1 MDDTQS
7 HLPDNLVV
15 NHFDGREERVSL
27 PSSETPIRI
36 GRETDNDV
44 VLSDPRAS
52 RYHAQVRRGEEGL
65 EIMDVGSANGTF
77 VGAQRIEANSWHL
90 LPHGSVA
97 YLGDTT
103 LTFQPSPASAQTV
116 AVAPV
121 TIPPP
126 PPPSEPAD
134 RKPTFVPWAI
144 IAGALVILLIIIV
157 GAILLTGRQTP
168 AESTTTKSDAPSG
181 LESQTPGAPPST
193 EEPTTEEE
201 LIPYPVVEVEE
212 VRAEPIILGALPDPT
227 KAFIIVRVRVE
238 NQGTGDLVVSPSQFQ
253 LVDASGTVLMEEG
266 SNYSQDGL
274 RKLGLADRYQDL
286 RLGPGG
292 SVPESLLFA
301 GEAQLYDV
309 FLRYQAPGMDPITL
323 DLGEIDAERAVAVA
337 LGTPVAEESPVAVAQ
352 EADATSTAG
361 PTPAPTRPPELPAPR
376 TVSASSLVGTI
387 AYPVFN
393 GTTYDLYLGKA
404 DGSGTSFYLPSA
416 SQPQFS
422 SDGGR
427 IAYHSWLTE
436 KRALITRAVPGG
448 NEHIVAVHLEDQL
461 PTWSPDGTTIIFL
474 SRRRGDRASE
484 LLGVSSNGGDPQ
496 VIGHGE
502 YPTWALDGRLAF
514 KGWGEPQDLGIRLS
528 PPDLSDPVEL
538 TEHDTDTAP
547 TVSPD
552 GKQVV
557 FMSRRD
563 GNWNIYIMNS
573 DGTGMTQLT
582 DDPSED
588 GLPTWSPDGK
598 AIAFV
603 SNRGGPWAVWAVPPG
618 GGGKRQLFT
627 MEGSPDGF
635 VAGED
640 LDKSRGWAEERI
652 TWTETDY

>member
-1 MDDTQS
+1 MDDMQS
-7 HLPDNLVV
+7 HPIDYLVV
-15 NHFDGREERVSL
+15 NHFDGREERVAL
-27 PSSETPIRI
+27 PPSETPIRV

-44 VLSDPRAS
+44 VLNDPRSS
-52 RYHAQVRRGEEGL
+52 RYHAQVRRGERGL
-65 EIMDVGSANGTF
+65 EVMDVGSANGTF
-77 VGAQRIEANSWHL
+77 IGSQRIEANTWQP
-90 LPHGSVA
+90 LPSGSVA

-121 TIPPP
+121 TAPPP
-126 PPPSEPAD
+126 PPPSSPD
-134 RKPTFVPWAI
+134 RKPTFLPWAA
-144 IAGALVILLIIIV
+144 IAGALIVILVIIV
-157 GAILLTGRQTP
+157 GAILLTGRQAPT
-168 AESTTTKSDAPSG
+168 ETTTATTGTPSS
-181 LESQTPGAPPST
+181 LAVQTPGGPPSSDT
-193 EEPTTEEE
+193 PGPEAET
-201 LIPYPVVEVEE
+201 IPYPVVTLEE

-238 NQGTGDLVVSPSQFQ
+238 NQGTGDLIVSPNQFQ

-266 SNYSQDGL
+266 TNYSQDGL
-274 RKLGLADRYQDL
+274 RKLGLADRYKDL

-301 GEAQLYDV
+301 GEAKPYEF
-309 FLRYQAPGMDPITL
+309 FLRYQPPGLEPITL

-337 LGTPVAEESPVAVAQ
+337 LGTPVTEDEETPVAVAQ
-352 EADATSTAG
+352 ASATSTTG
-361 PTPAPTRPPELPAPR
+361 PTPTPTRPPELPAPR
-376 TVSASSLVGTI
+376 TVSTSSLVGTI

-393 GTTYDLYLGKA
+393 GTTYDIYLGKP
-404 DGSGTSFYLPSA
+404 DGSGTSFYLNSA

-422 SDGGR
+422 ADGGR
-427 IAYHSWLTE
+427 IAYHSWLPE
-436 KRALITRAVPGG
+436 KRALITQNVTGG
-448 NEHIVAVHLEDQL
+448 NEHIVAGNLEDQL
-461 PTWSPDGTTIIFL
+461 PTWSPDGGSIIFL
-474 SRRRGDRASE
+474 TRRSGERWSE
-484 LLGVSSNGGDPQ
+484 LFIVASVGGDAQ
-496 VIGHGE
+496 KIGFGE
-502 YPTWALDGRLAF
+502 YPTWALDNRLAF
-514 KGWGEPQDLGIRLS
+514 KGWGETPDLGLRIS
-528 PPDLSDPVEL
+528 APDLSDPVEL
-538 TEHDTDTAP
+538 TDNDTDTTPA
-547 TVSPD
+547 VSPD
-552 GKQVV
+552 GKQIA

-573 DGTGMTQLT
+573 DGTGLRQLT

-598 AIAFV
+598 VIAFV

-652 TWTETDY
+652 SWTEIDY

>member
-7 HLPDNLVV
+7 RSIDYLVIT
-15 NHFDGREERVSL
+15 HFDGREERISL
-27 PSSETPIRI
+27 PPSETTPVRI

-52 RYHAQVRRGEEGL
+52 RYHAQVRRGEMGL

-77 VGAQRIEANSWHL
+77 VGAQRIEPDTWQP
-90 LPHGSVA
+90 LPPGSIA
-97 YLGDTT
+97 YLGDTS
-103 LTFQPSPASAQTV
+103 LTYQPSPASAQTV

-121 TIPPP
+121 SEPP
-126 PPPSEPAD
+126 PPPSEETD
-134 RKPTFVPWAI
+134 RKPAFLPWIA
-144 IAGALVILLIIIV
+144 IAGVLVVVLIIIV
-157 GAILLTGRQTP
+157 GAILLTGQMSPVEPDTGDTATRSEL
-168 AESTTTKSDAPSG
+168 AV
-181 LESQTPGAPPST
+181 QTPGAPPST
-193 EEPTTEEE
+193 DTPSTEAD
-201 LIPYPVVEVEE
+201 LIPYPVVNVQE

-227 KAFIIVRVRVE
+227 KAFIVVRVRVE

-253 LVDASGTVLMEEG
+253 LLDASGEVLMEEG
-266 SNYSQDGL
+266 GNYSQEGL

-301 GEAQLYDV
+301 GEAKPYQF
-309 FLRYQAPGMDPITL
+309 FLRYQAPGLDPITL
-323 DLGEIDAERAVAVA
+323 DLGEIDAEREVAMA
-337 LGTPVAEESPVAVAQ
+337 LGTPVGDETPVAVAQ
-352 EADATSTAG
+352 ASATQTAG
-361 PTPAPTRPPELPAPR
+361 PTPTPTRPPELPAPR
-376 TVSASSLVGTI
+376 TVSASSLQGTI

-422 SDGGR
+422 PDGRR
-427 IAYHSWLTE
+427 IAYHSWLAE
-436 KRALITRAVPGG
+436 KRALVTVDVGGG
-448 NEHIVAVHLEDQL
+448 NEHIVAGNLEDQL
-461 PTWSPDGTTIIFL
+461 PTWSPDGSAIMFL
-474 SRRRGDRASE
+474 TRRRGDRASE
-484 LLGVSSNGGDPQ
+484 LLSAPSVGGDPQ
-496 VIGHGE
+496 VVGHGE
-502 YPTWALDGRLAF
+502 YPTWSQDGRLAF
-514 KGWGEPQDLGIRLS
+514 KGWGEPADLGLRLS

-538 TEHDTDTAP
+538 TYHDTDTAP
-547 TVSPD
+547 AVSPD
-552 GKQVV
+552 GEKIA

-563 GNWNIYIMNS
+563 GNWNIYVINS
-573 DGTGMTQLT
+573 DGNGLLQLT

-588 GLPTWSPDGK
+588 GLPTWSPDGS

-635 VAGED
+635 VYGED

-652 TWTETDY
+652 SWTGVDY